1 MELQQTK
8 PMFTLNLLEC
18 PQNHTLHRA
27 QNQEHFIPLEI
38 DKKNNKSNPDLGP
51 SLPIIHPKGMFW
63 KRPLSKV

>member
-27 QNQEHFIPLEI
+27 QTRNTL
-38 DKKNNKSNPDLGP
+38 
-51 SLPIIHPKGMFW
+51 SL
-63 KRPLSKV
+63 